1 MLNQVYFEVVRPFSA
16 EGFHTLDVRAAFKEI
31 GYSNTEV
38 KRMFSEGTIKVWDT
52 RLSKDKVEWY
62 KRRASD
68 FELVEAGDA
77 LIFGHPKALI
87 IKRKPVFFLKRL
99 FWAVRPRIER
109 FLGK

>member
-16 EGFHTLDVRAAFKEI
+16 EGFHKLDVSAAFKEI

-52 RLSKDKVEWY
+52 RLAGDKIEWF
-62 KRRASD
+62 KRRTSD

-87 IKRKPVFFLKRL
+87 IDPEPVFFLKRL
-99 FWAVRPRIER
+99 FWTVRPRIER
-109 FLGK
+109 FFRK